1 MSPPKAVCFF
11 GLFGQHNLGNDA
23 TLQAII
29 CSTRR
34 LLPNISV
41 KCICTGPEQISKR
54 YNISAV
60 PMGAPYREN
69 FRLRAGSTGWTGA
82 IRFVARLGVRV
93 ALEIAHWGS
102 AYRYLRG
109 ADILVVPGTGIL
121 SDYSTGPLGWPYAL
135 FKWVTLAKLRGCQV
149 AFVSLG
155 AAPISYRLTRWLL
168 RWSLFLAD
176 YRSYRDD
183 YSKEFL
189 QKEGFAVHDDPVYPD
204 LVFSLPTQIFPQY
217 FVRSDQKPVVGL
229 GIKDHFGECGRPDS
243 DSDARNLSFGT
254 NVGMFLE
261 WLLQRGYAVRLL
273 VGDDIYDEAPRE
285 RLVRFV
291 TDIGARP
298 AVGQLISEPISSL
311 EDLLSQICATDFVIS
326 PRYHN
331 VLIALMVGK
340 PTLSLSYNEKFRA
353 LMTTV
358 GLGRVLSQDIDV
370 LDLDRLIAQFLE
382 LEKITEFLGPHLRNK
397 AEDFRRKLDDQYSK
411 VFGIRLSTDHS
422 ATALAA

>member
-23 TLQAII
+23 TLHAII

-41 KCICTGPEQISKR
+41 KCICTGSEQISKR

-60 PMGAPYREN
+60 PMDAPYREN
-69 FRLRAGSTGWTGA
+69 YRLRGLTGWTGA

-93 ALEIAHWGS
+93 ALEIVHWGS

-109 ADILVVPGTGIL
+109 VDILVVPGTGIL

-155 AAPISYRLTRWLL
+155 AAPISYQLTRWLL

-183 YSKEFL
+183 YSKQFL

-204 LVFSLPTQIFPQY
+204 LVFSLPTQIFPQG

-254 NVGMFLE
+254 DVGMFLV

-291 TDIGARP
+291 TDCGART

-358 GLGRVLSQDIDV
+358 GLGEYCQDIDA

-382 LEKITEFLGPHLRNK
+382 LEKVTEFLGPHLRNK
-397 AEDFRRKLDDQYSK
+397 AEDFRRKLDDQYSRI
-411 VFGIRLSTDHS
+411 FGISLSTDHS